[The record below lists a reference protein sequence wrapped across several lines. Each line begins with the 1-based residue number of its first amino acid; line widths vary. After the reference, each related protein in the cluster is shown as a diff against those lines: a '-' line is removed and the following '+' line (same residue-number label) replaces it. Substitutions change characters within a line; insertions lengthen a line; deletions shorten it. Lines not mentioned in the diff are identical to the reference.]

1 MAKTVK
7 IIVTKTDG
15 QKDTYRAFD
24 RRNAERD
31 AKAMKAN
38 FPGKIRN
45 VDIRE
50 P

>member
-24 RRNAERD
+24 RRDAERD
-31 AKAMKAN
+31 AKAMKES
-38 FPGKIRN
+38 FPGKIR
-45 VDIRE
+45 DINIKE